1 MDALAIPGNGTSSVA
16 VPAGLMTEP
25 TVDLDDPMGSAPVTA
40 YFQFVQQ
47 NIQQVYNGNE
57 DAIIAEAERRHKE
70 IMGQWLDMVKTKFRQ
85 AIDEVASKHHEELSS
100 VRQQAQSSYNQVQGE
115 LSAAKARIL
124 KLESERSIEAEA
136 RKAELDSL
144 RIQLMHDCQQTVTAI
159 TSGAEQGVATLR
171 AEFDERE
178 TQLRRE
184 LRDAENENYSL
195 QQMLDDLKAK
205 MHAGPELE
213 YHPTSVMNTPVST
226 PRHDDTKRK
235 NPLETIAAEA
245 TARLSG
251 LFAPKAPTATIIGD
265 APPGAAA
272 PIKPVLPV
280 YGGTAADGGKT
291 PTNLFHSPAPSIRE
305 PHKPASSGAITSE
318 QVIELVK
325 SLTQRES
332 DEKPKVKEADHIK
345 LNDMPTPE
353 TYRQWKHHVR
363 DEIKSCSDKPDAAWD
378 WLMEVYNT
386 VDERKVLEERLSNP
400 GKFTTLDTKL
410 AAALTRSAKG
420 DLANRI
426 INYKEEK
433 AKLGIQVRGRMI
445 LLMFDDYFKTS
456 EEAGSLYRVEDL
468 LNVVKVGDTVADLK
482 RFINRWDAT
491 IAGMPEPPHE
501 NVLRDILLR
510 QIRTS
515 AILRYDIDLFDRA
528 KEGDHHR
535 SYKFLLQSIKDLI
548 DRERLRENRSRIA
561 ERNRLRPGDRHE
573 KNAAPTVDPRRKRSP
588 SRGRSTSR
596 EKGICWAFLE
606 GKCAKGK
613 DCKFKHE
620 KPKRDP
626 SKKRQPS
633 RERNESRDK
642 STDKEKKRM
651 TKEEMA
657 KTPCRY
663 DQQGTCRRGDK
674 CFFKHG
680 EKAAPAPKTKPRKDS
695 PKPKAKGDTKKAAI
709 CLSNRFACLATGV
722 PGRSCLKKSC
732 LPPAR
737 KRSKSSVRRTT
748 FVMKPEIRTIPARGE
763 HCKMVKRERKY
774 SVHFATS
781 DRVPKSD
788 PKAAHMAKVKAR
800 QLAEVVRS
808 FDSATVPSCRFL
820 CTESSLTCR
829 ECRSLIKLKTCP
841 TTIPT
846 IVAGPAPREGRF
858 SWLVDSGSEQD
869 LLSRKVMD
877 AAGAENPRRAPHTI
891 SLITANGSTE
901 ASEVADVK
909 MKQLLEP
916 CTPYLLDECPAV
928 LSVGIKCLD
937 QGYSF
942 VWPAN
947 GTPILVRPDEKIVQL
962 RVDGHVPVLDSER
975 KVFGKGKFKKD
986 KPLKKLFAMPG
997 AISSPSDKKEDEGID
1012 EEVPDD
1018 EESRLVRSRKV
1029 GDLMREAQSAKHQY
1043 HHFPKNPFCKVCQR
1057 ARMLAPQARKKGG
1070 ESRIQTKAFGD
1081 HLIADHVVVRANIE
1095 EGSRGERVAL
1105 VVKDLH
1111 TKFRSIYPSQSK
1123 SSDEVVIALQHFVAP
1138 DDAVEVIYTDNSREL
1153 IAGIK
1158 ELGYRHQTSVEYVD
1172 SSKSFIE
1179 REVRNMLE
1187 GARTNLV
1194 QSGMPLQY
1202 WPLAIQHFAM
1212 ATNTSDQLDSSPSP
1226 WELRFG
1232 EMFEGMAIPF
1242 GAKVLFWNNPNRAD
1256 NTAGKL
1262 SPTSVE
1268 GVFLGYHVQPGHKW
1282 RGEYLV
1288 AKLEALDYHVE
1299 HNSLTIQRT
1308 KKIELLPGGFSFP
1321 LRVKQDRKEAIPD
1334 DPKLNLIESPNPIP
1348 LADADLAEY
1357 TPSEAPEGVLEQGG
1371 VEPEIEVT
1379 AADKAEDYKPDTT
1392 PAGVPIPEGY
1402 HWDGLRVV
1410 KTYKGSKRPKD
1421 IPSDYWKTLGPKDR
1435 AKLLKEMDEAKSSS
1449 SKGSK
1454 TTSPATSSQL
1464 GSCRSPC
1471 VSDTSTSWEAV
1482 PTPQMRFGAPAM
1494 PRKVLDQPEPH
1505 RLPIRELIAQRIKQ
1519 IEFQVA
1525 FELFCAVAR
1534 LVPRDEVS
1542 RTPKAKAALDAE
1554 WERLRAKGTWDE
1566 ARVQECR
1573 KVVSEAHRKGETV
1586 HLGRIFE
1593 ACYEK
1598 GSELEAW
1605 NPLRKFK
1612 GRTVFEGNNVRDQ
1625 NSDHALFGELGSSPA
1640 SMEAAKVLDA
1650 YGSQPGFGKQQADAV
1665 QAYVQALFTG
1675 VPTWISLPRNR
1686 WPKTWEGKY
1695 QNPVVPLVLALY
1707 GHPDSGG
1714 IWEKHL
1720 NSRLH
1725 SKGWEQIL
1733 PDVWQSMFYHQE
1745 LRLLLVVYVDDFKLA
1760 GPKEHLS
1767 KGWELIKS
1775 AVDIGEPEA
1784 YDRYFGCHHK
1794 EFSHVRLPKS
1804 AHPFAHVFDPK
1815 LATACQ
1821 QHRTRDYWHHDPE
1834 TRTWTRFHLQPRK
1847 KLYDPANE
1855 GGEFSRQISGQ
1866 RITRFDHD
1874 VTFHGCPSI
1883 QAVSGD
1889 EGTTLVMDSWSDNP
1903 KLQTEG
1909 FWTGSTIFTYG
1920 EEVDLSAF
1928 AAASK
1933 NRPGPHRN
1941 KREAKNEA
1949 KQKRFKPIEDVVKS
1963 TAGVMAKPVSIV
1975 RYDMSSFLESCVEAY
1990 CELAKVDVSSLKP
2003 APTPFTDAGIARPT
2017 LSESEPN
2024 GRLQPIASKVL
2035 MKILFAA
2042 RMARFDLLRATQSLA
2057 SRVTKWS
2064 TECDVALHR
2073 LVAYIHHTK
2082 DRFLDA
2088 FIGDPLSECQIWLFA
2103 DADWAGDEE
2112 AKSTSGCTTV
2122 IVGPNTYFP
2131 INSFSKKQTV
2141 ISTSS
2146 TEAEVVAAN
2155 QALRAEGLPVL
2166 ALFEKLAY
2174 GKVATKLAPK
2184 GKYADEE
2191 VFTRIDPEINE
2202 IRNGNVDSGLDVSNI
2217 QGLKV
2222 HFPDFCQVKFMEDN
2236 QATITILKSGNSS
2249 SMKHVNRTQNVSFK
2263 WLKQQ
2268 FEREQFDLVNV
2279 GTLYQTADILT
2290 KAFTNAA
2297 KWEHALRLI
2306 GIGQKLADSPVQA
2319 GAPTRTVVSKVLQQ
2333 GGVAHAKTHD
2343 RLLIEFCC
2351 SADSKLGQ
2359 MRSESKGCK
2368 VLRVTINEDATTSKC
2383 MRWLNK
2389 EINTFKQQHPKAKVL
2404 LYGSLPCTGGSPW
2417 GNVNKQTEEG
2427 LERIKEQQKEF
2438 TKLFKSFAKLVRDHL
2453 DSRTFV
2459 AFELSRRCRYWH
2471 WPSVLAFIKRHN
2483 LQGYNFDGCMF
2494 GVRDNHGNLMRK
2506 SWHIRTNL
2514 HELACLEQYMCT
2526 HDHTH
2531 GQSRGKSLKSAE
2543 GYTFE
2548 YTDLVHRCFK
2558 HSSSSHS
2565 AAVAQRALPAIIV
2578 DHTMSA
2584 DQDMRRE
2591 TLDIFESHFRQIV
2604 ASGYYLEDG
2613 YSEDVDAVLNG
2624 VLGQHTAH
2632 SVLAG
2637 LVEKNRWLEPELG
2650 PLIRTS
2656 RYDLAAFTGVP
2667 TSQDYQTV
2675 HILISDS
2682 TLCLVSGSKRKPQR
2696 FDLADHFQAYRPTY
2710 CKHFHHEC
2718 LWGAELPLLLKRARI
2733 AVRSLKRQFPGC
2745 MLLVGVVWAGN
2756 ELIGKKGIEA
2766 QTSWPFDHPDGDHY
2780 MELQEKV
2787 QEELVG
2793 FAADMFRYGV
2803 HSAALISAPDPD
2815 GVGICEVA
2823 AVVPNPVFPST
2834 GPLDHS
2840 PKLPGFSMGNPASG
2854 CYGLVWPSFMDE
2866 LWLVVMVCPASIG
2879 PTEAHLSLVILVD
2892 AEEVVVNNAKVPW
2905 HDGWVKRE
2913 TYELL

>member
-561 ERNRLRPGDRHE
+561 ERNRLKPGDRHE

-657 KTPCRY
+657 KTPRRY

-781 DRVPKSD
+781 DRAPKSD

-877 AAGAENPRRAPHTI
+877 APHTI

-962 RVDGHVPVLDSER
+962 RVDGHVPVLDSEC

-1111 TKFRSIYPSQSK
+1111 TKFRSMYPSQSK

-1232 EMFEGMAIPF
+1232 EMFRRHGHSVWC
-1242 GAKVLFWNNPNRAD
+1242 K
-1256 NTAGKL
+1256 
-1262 SPTSVE
+1262 SP
-1268 GVFLGYHVQPGHKW
+1268 
-1282 RGEYLV
+1282 
-1288 AKLEALDYHVE
+1288 
-1299 HNSLTIQRT
+1299 
-1308 KKIELLPGGFSFP
+1308 
-1321 LRVKQDRKEAIPD
+1321 
-1334 DPKLNLIESPNPIP
+1334 
-1348 LADADLAEY
+1348 
-1357 TPSEAPEGVLEQGG
+1357 VLE
-1371 VEPEIEVT
+1371 
-1379 AADKAEDYKPDTT
+1379 
-1392 PAGVPIPEGY
+1392 
-1402 HWDGLRVV
+1402 
-1410 KTYKGSKRPKD
+1410 
-1421 IPSDYWKTLGPKDR
+1421 
-1435 AKLLKEMDEAKSSS
+1435 
-1449 SKGSK
+1449 
-1454 TTSPATSSQL
+1454 
-1464 GSCRSPC
+1464 
-1471 VSDTSTSWEAV
+1471 
-1482 PTPQMRFGAPAM
+1482 
-1494 PRKVLDQPEPH
+1494 
-1505 RLPIRELIAQRIKQ
+1505 
-1519 IEFQVA
+1519 
-1525 FELFCAVAR
+1525 
-1534 LVPRDEVS
+1534 
-1542 RTPKAKAALDAE
+1542 
-1554 WERLRAKGTWDE
+1554 
-1566 ARVQECR
+1566 
-1573 KVVSEAHRKGETV
+1573 
-1586 HLGRIFE
+1586 
-1593 ACYEK
+1593 
-1598 GSELEAW
+1598 
-1605 NPLRKFK
+1605 
-1612 GRTVFEGNNVRDQ
+1612 
-1625 NSDHALFGELGSSPA
+1625 
-1640 SMEAAKVLDA
+1640 
-1650 YGSQPGFGKQQADAV
+1650 
-1665 QAYVQALFTG
+1665 
-1675 VPTWISLPRNR
+1675 
-1686 WPKTWEGKY
+1686 
-1695 QNPVVPLVLALY
+1695 
-1707 GHPDSGG
+1707 
-1714 IWEKHL
+1714 
-1720 NSRLH
+1720 
-1725 SKGWEQIL
+1725 
-1733 PDVWQSMFYHQE
+1733 
-1745 LRLLLVVYVDDFKLA
+1745 
-1760 GPKEHLS
+1760 
-1767 KGWELIKS
+1767 
-1775 AVDIGEPEA
+1775 
-1784 YDRYFGCHHK
+1784 
-1794 EFSHVRLPKS
+1794 
-1804 AHPFAHVFDPK
+1804 
-1815 LATACQ
+1815 
-1821 QHRTRDYWHHDPE
+1821 
-1834 TRTWTRFHLQPRK
+1834 
-1847 KLYDPANE
+1847 
-1855 GGEFSRQISGQ
+1855 
-1866 RITRFDHD
+1866 
-1874 VTFHGCPSI
+1874 
-1883 QAVSGD
+1883 
-1889 EGTTLVMDSWSDNP
+1889 
-1903 KLQTEG
+1903 
-1909 FWTGSTIFTYG
+1909 
-1920 EEVDLSAF
+1920 
-1928 AAASK
+1928 
-1933 NRPGPHRN
+1933 
-1941 KREAKNEA
+1941 
-1949 KQKRFKPIEDVVKS
+1949 
-1963 TAGVMAKPVSIV
+1963 
-1975 RYDMSSFLESCVEAY
+1975 
-1990 CELAKVDVSSLKP
+1990 
-2003 APTPFTDAGIARPT
+2003 
-2017 LSESEPN
+2017 
-2024 GRLQPIASKVL
+2024 
-2035 MKILFAA
+2035 
-2042 RMARFDLLRATQSLA
+2042 
-2057 SRVTKWS
+2057 
-2064 TECDVALHR
+2064 
-2073 LVAYIHHTK
+2073 
-2082 DRFLDA
+2082 
-2088 FIGDPLSECQIWLFA
+2088 
-2103 DADWAGDEE
+2103 
-2112 AKSTSGCTTV
+2112 
-2122 IVGPNTYFP
+2122 
-2131 INSFSKKQTV
+2131 
-2141 ISTSS
+2141 
-2146 TEAEVVAAN
+2146 
-2155 QALRAEGLPVL
+2155 
-2166 ALFEKLAY
+2166 
-2174 GKVATKLAPK
+2174 
-2184 GKYADEE
+2184 
-2191 VFTRIDPEINE
+2191 
-2202 IRNGNVDSGLDVSNI
+2202 
-2217 QGLKV
+2217 
-2222 HFPDFCQVKFMEDN
+2222 
-2236 QATITILKSGNSS
+2236 
-2249 SMKHVNRTQNVSFK
+2249 
-2263 WLKQQ
+2263 
-2268 FEREQFDLVNV
+2268 
-2279 GTLYQTADILT
+2279 
-2290 KAFTNAA
+2290 
-2297 KWEHALRLI
+2297 
-2306 GIGQKLADSPVQA
+2306 
-2319 GAPTRTVVSKVLQQ
+2319 
-2333 GGVAHAKTHD
+2333 
-2343 RLLIEFCC
+2343 
-2351 SADSKLGQ
+2351 
-2359 MRSESKGCK
+2359 
-2368 VLRVTINEDATTSKC
+2368 
-2383 MRWLNK
+2383 
-2389 EINTFKQQHPKAKVL
+2389 
-2404 LYGSLPCTGGSPW
+2404 
-2417 GNVNKQTEEG
+2417 
-2427 LERIKEQQKEF
+2427 
-2438 TKLFKSFAKLVRDHL
+2438 
-2453 DSRTFV
+2453 
-2459 AFELSRRCRYWH
+2459 
-2471 WPSVLAFIKRHN
+2471 
-2483 LQGYNFDGCMF
+2483 
-2494 GVRDNHGNLMRK
+2494 
-2506 SWHIRTNL
+2506 
-2514 HELACLEQYMCT
+2514 
-2526 HDHTH
+2526 
-2531 GQSRGKSLKSAE
+2531 
-2543 GYTFE
+2543 
-2548 YTDLVHRCFK
+2548 
-2558 HSSSSHS
+2558 
-2565 AAVAQRALPAIIV
+2565 
-2578 DHTMSA
+2578 
-2584 DQDMRRE
+2584 
-2591 TLDIFESHFRQIV
+2591 
-2604 ASGYYLEDG
+2604 
-2613 YSEDVDAVLNG
+2613 
-2624 VLGQHTAH
+2624 
-2632 SVLAG
+2632 
-2637 LVEKNRWLEPELG
+2637 
-2650 PLIRTS
+2650 
-2656 RYDLAAFTGVP
+2656 
-2667 TSQDYQTV
+2667 
-2675 HILISDS
+2675 
-2682 TLCLVSGSKRKPQR
+2682 
-2696 FDLADHFQAYRPTY
+2696 
-2710 CKHFHHEC
+2710 
-2718 LWGAELPLLLKRARI
+2718 
-2733 AVRSLKRQFPGC
+2733 
-2745 MLLVGVVWAGN
+2745 
-2756 ELIGKKGIEA
+2756 
-2766 QTSWPFDHPDGDHY
+2766 
-2780 MELQEKV
+2780 
-2787 QEELVG
+2787 
-2793 FAADMFRYGV
+2793 
-2803 HSAALISAPDPD
+2803 
-2815 GVGICEVA
+2815 
-2823 AVVPNPVFPST
+2823 
-2834 GPLDHS
+2834 
-2840 PKLPGFSMGNPASG
+2840 
-2854 CYGLVWPSFMDE
+2854 
-2866 LWLVVMVCPASIG
+2866 
-2879 PTEAHLSLVILVD
+2879 
-2892 AEEVVVNNAKVPW
+2892 
-2905 HDGWVKRE
+2905 
-2913 TYELL
+2913 